1 MAVDAM
7 SPRFRLL
14 GWDCE
19 QQTVQISSVAEDS
32 GKHLRGTSGQ
42 QQQQR
47 HQGGC
52 GRRISDDLKYA
63 EADQEFFY
71 LPAEER

>member
-1 MAVDAM
+1 MAVEAM

-42 QQQQR
+42 QQQR
-47 HQGGC
+47 HQGGS
-52 GRRISDDLKYA
+52 GRRTSDDLKYA
-63 EADQEFFY
+63 EADQEFSY